1 MQGRQPL
8 GRDTLFL
15 TVSLQ
20 GARYNVQLFRA
31 FDGIRLVI
39 AKKLRRIELIR
50 CTWRF
55 LSFLT
60 KSRSEEGDRS
70 RSNDAEYPAALNER
84 SKFHSYTCLP
94 VLSCLR

>member
-1 MQGRQPL
+1 MQGRQPV
-8 GRDTLFL
+8 GGDTLFL

-31 FDGIRLVI
+31 FGGIRLVI
-39 AKKLRRIELIR
+39 ANKLGRIELIR
-50 CTWRF
+50 CTWRL

-60 KSRSEEGDRS
+60 KNRSEEGDSS

-84 SKFHSYTCLP
+84 AKSHNYTSPP
-94 VLSCLR
+94 VLSCF

>member
-8 GRDTLFL
+8 GRDTLFP

-31 FDGIRLVI
+31 FGGIRLVI
-39 AKKLRRIELIR
+39 ANKLCRIELIR
-50 CTWRF
+50 CAWRL

-70 RSNDAEYPAALNER
+70 RSDDAEYPAALNER
-84 SKFHSYTCLP
+84 SKSHSYMCPP
-94 VLSCLR
+94 VLSCF